1 MILKKGFADEY
12 LDDVINGRIKK
23 GLSLGIPIFDEH
35 YRFKQGEFTIIN
47 GLDNVGKTDWI
58 LWYFCAL
65 ASVRGLKFAI
75 WSGENKAGQLVKR
88 LIQWKVGNYLDK
100 IEPKDFYAAKAWVE
114 DHFTFIDNTG
124 FYKSTELF
132 TMFSKLDVDAVLL
145 DPYTGMNRDY
155 THAANYDFLN
165 ESRQFVNSTKISLF
179 VNTHPN
185 TEAARRIYSIE
196 HEYAG
201 YPMPPSRS
209 QSEGGQ
215 PFANR
220 PDNFITIHRLIGHPL
235 MKFNTLIYVRKIKDT
250 ETGGEPNAIDDPIVF
265 EFNKGLGFTS
275 ENINV
280 INDIVRPD
288 LEYKPLTVTSSFYD
302 DDNEDKPF

>member
-1 MILKKGFADEY
+1 MILERGFADKY
-12 LDDVINGRIKK
+12 LDDVINGRIKL
-23 GLSLGIPIFDEH
+23 GLGLGLPKFDDH

-47 GLDNVGKTDWI
+47 GLDNVGKTDWL

-65 ASVRGLKFAI
+65 SVTQGLKFCV

-88 LIQWKVGNYLDK
+88 LIQWKIGKYIHKADELD
-100 IEPKDFYAAKAWVE
+100 IYNAKAWVE
-114 DHFTFIDNTG
+114 EHFKFIDNTG
-124 FYKSTELF
+124 FYKSEELF
-132 TMFSKLDVDAVLL
+132 AMFESLDVNAVLI

-165 ESRQFVNSTKISLF
+165 ESRKFVNQTKKSLF

-185 TEAARRIYSIE
+185 TEAARRIYGLE
-196 HEYAG
+196 HEYYG

-235 MKFNTLIYVRKIKDT
+235 MKFNTQVYIRKVKDT
-250 ETGGEPNAIDDPIVF
+250 ETGGEPNAIDDPIIF
-265 EFNKGLGFTS
+265 EYNKGLGFVS
-275 ENINV
+275 DGINIVNKV
-280 INDIVRPD
+280 IRPD
-288 LEYKPLTVTSSFYD
+288 LQFQPLIPNNDFDSNQD
-302 DDNEDKPF
+302 PF

>member
-1 MILKKGFADEY
+1 MILERGFADKY
-12 LDDVINGRIKK
+12 LDDVINGRIKL
-23 GLSLGIPIFDEH
+23 GLGLGLPKFDNH

-47 GLDNVGKTDWI
+47 GLDNVGKTDWL

-65 ASVRGLKFAI
+65 SVIQGLKFCV

-88 LIQWKVGNYLDK
+88 LIQWKIGKYIHKADELD
-100 IEPKDFYAAKAWVE
+100 IYNAKAWVE
-114 DHFTFIDNTG
+114 EHFKFIDNTG
-124 FYKSTELF
+124 FYKSEELF
-132 TMFSKLDVDAVLL
+132 AMFESLDVNAVLI

-165 ESRQFVNSTKISLF
+165 ESRKFVNQTKKSLF

-185 TEAARRIYSIE
+185 TEAARRIYGLE
-196 HEYAG
+196 HEYYG

-235 MKFNTLIYVRKIKDT
+235 MKFNTQVYIRKVKDT
-250 ETGGEPNAIDDPIVF
+250 ETGGEPNAIDDPIIF
-265 EFNKGLGFTS
+265 EYNKGLGFVS
-275 ENINV
+275 DGINIVNKV
-280 INDIVRPD
+280 IRPD
-288 LEYKPLTVTSSFYD
+288 LQFQPLIPNNDFDSNQD
-302 DDNEDKPF
+302 PF

>member
-1 MILKKGFADEY
+1 MILERGFADKY
-12 LDDVINGRIKK
+12 LDDVINGRIKL
-23 GLSLGIPIFDEH
+23 GLGLGLPKFDDH

-47 GLDNVGKTDWI
+47 GLDNVGKTDWL

-65 ASVRGLKFAI
+65 SVIQGLKFCV

-88 LIQWKVGNYLDK
+88 LIQWKIGKYIHKADELD
-100 IEPKDFYAAKAWVE
+100 IYNAKAWVE
-114 DHFTFIDNTG
+114 EHFKFIDNTG
-124 FYKSTELF
+124 FYKSEELF
-132 TMFSKLDVDAVLL
+132 AMFESLDVNAVLI

-165 ESRQFVNSTKISLF
+165 ESRKFVNQTKKSLF

-185 TEAARRIYSIE
+185 TEAARRIYGLE
-196 HEYAG
+196 HEYYG

-235 MKFNTLIYVRKIKDT
+235 MKFNTQVYIRKVKDT
-250 ETGGEPNAIDDPIVF
+250 ETGGEPNAIDDPIIF
-265 EFNKGLGFTS
+265 EYNKGLGFVS
-275 ENINV
+275 DGINIVNKV
-280 INDIVRPD
+280 VRPD
-288 LEYKPLTVTSSFYD
+288 LQFQPLIPNNDFDSNQD
-302 DDNEDKPF
+302 PF

>member
-1 MILKKGFADEY
+1 MILQKGFADKY
-12 LDDVINGRIKK
+12 IDDVINGNIKL
-23 GLSLGIPIFDEH
+23 GLSLGINTFDSH
-35 YRFKQGEFTIIN
+35 FRFKQGEFTIIN

-65 ASVRGLKFAI
+65 ASVRGLNFAV
-75 WSGENKAGQLVKR
+75 WSGENKAEQLVKR
-88 LIQWKVGNYLDK
+88 LIQWKLGKYINQADL
-100 IEPKDFYAAKAWVE
+100 KDVYNAKAWVE
-114 DHFTFIDNTG
+114 QHFTFIDNAG

-132 TMFSKLDVDAVLL
+132 NTFEKTNVNGCLL

-165 ESRQFVNSTKISLF
+165 ESRQFVNKTKISLF

-185 TEAARRIYSIE
+185 TEAARRIYSSD

-235 MKFNTLIYVRKIKDT
+235 MKFNTLIYIRKIKDT
-250 ETGGEPNAIDDPIVF
+250 ETGGEPNAIDDPIIF

-275 ENINV
+275 DRINV
-280 INDIVRPD
+280 INGIVRNDFEFNPI
-288 LEYKPLTVTSSFYD
+288 KA
-302 DDNEDKPF
+302 PF

>member
-1 MILKKGFADEY
+1 MILEKGFADKY
-12 LDDVINGRIKK
+12 LDDVINGRIKQGIDL
-23 GLSLGIPIFDEH
+23 GLPTFDNH
-35 YRFKQGEFTIIN
+35 FKFKQGEFTIIN

-65 ASVRGLKFAI
+65 AVVRGLKFAI

-88 LIQWKVGNYLDK
+88 LIQWKIGNYIDK
-100 IEPKDFYAAKAWVE
+100 ADLKDIYSAKAWVE
-114 DHFTFIDNTG
+114 SHFTFIDNTG

-132 TMFSKLDVDAVLL
+132 NEFKKLDIDACLL

-165 ESRQFVNSTKISLF
+165 ESRQFVNQTKISLF

-185 TEAARRIYSIE
+185 TEAARRTYSLD
-196 HEYAG
+196 HEYYG

-220 PDNFITIHRLIGHPL
+220 PDNFITVHRLIGHPL
-235 MKFNTLIYVRKIKDT
+235 MKFNTLVYIRKVKDT
-250 ETGGEPNAIDDPIVF
+250 ETGGEPNAIDDPVVF

-275 ENINV
+275 DGFNV
-280 INDIVRPD
+280 VNNYKKND
-288 LEYKPLTVTSSFYD
+288 LEFAPIKPNLGFNRND
-302 DDNEDKPF
+302 APF

>member
-1 MILKKGFADEY
+1 MILETGFADKY
-12 LDDVINGRIKK
+12 LDDVINGRIKL
-23 GLSLGIPIFDEH
+23 GLGLGLPKFDNH

-65 ASVRGLKFAI
+65 SVNQDLKFCV

-88 LIQWKVGNYLDK
+88 LIQWKIGNYIDKADELD
-100 IEPKDFYAAKAWVE
+100 IYNAKAWVE
-114 DHFTFIDNTG
+114 EHFKFIDNSG
-124 FYKSTELF
+124 FYKSEELF
-132 TMFSKLDVDAVLL
+132 AMFEGLDVDAVLI

-165 ESRQFVNSTKISLF
+165 ESRKFVNQTNKSLF

-185 TEAARRIYSIE
+185 TEAARRIYGLE
-196 HEYAG
+196 HDYFG

-220 PDNFITIHRLIGHPL
+220 PDNFLTIHRLIGHPL
-235 MKFNTLIYVRKIKDT
+235 MKFNTQVYIRKVKNT
-250 ETGGEPNAIDDPIVF
+250 ETGGEPNAIDDPIIF
-265 EFNKGLGFTS
+265 EYNKGLGFVS
-275 ENINV
+275 DGINV
-280 INDIVRPD
+280 INKVIRPD
-288 LEYKPLTVTSSFYD
+288 LQYQPLIPN
-302 DDNEDKPF
+302 NEFDSNQDPF

>member
-1 MILKKGFADEY
+1 MILERGFADKY
-12 LDDVINGRIKK
+12 LDDVINGRIKL
-23 GLSLGIPIFDEH
+23 GLGLGLPKFDDH

-47 GLDNVGKTDWI
+47 GLDNVGKTDWL

-65 ASVRGLKFAI
+65 SVIQGLKFCV

-88 LIQWKVGNYLDK
+88 LIQWKIGKYIHKADELD
-100 IEPKDFYAAKAWVE
+100 IYNAKAWVE
-114 DHFTFIDNTG
+114 EHFKFIDNTG
-124 FYKSTELF
+124 FYKSEELF
-132 TMFSKLDVDAVLL
+132 AMFESLDVNAVLI

-165 ESRQFVNSTKISLF
+165 ESRKFVNQTKKSLF

-185 TEAARRIYSIE
+185 TEAARRIYGLE
-196 HEYAG
+196 HEYYG

-235 MKFNTLIYVRKIKDT
+235 MKFNTQVYIRKVKDT
-250 ETGGEPNAIDDPIVF
+250 ETGGEPNAIDDPIIF
-265 EFNKGLGFTS
+265 EYNKGLGFVS
-275 ENINV
+275 DGINIVNKV
-280 INDIVRPD
+280 IRPD
-288 LEYKPLTVTSSFYD
+288 LQFQPLIPNNDFDSNQD
-302 DDNEDKPF
+302 PF

>member
-1 MILKKGFADEY
+1 MILERGFADKY
-12 LDDVINGRIKK
+12 LDDVINGRIKL
-23 GLSLGIPIFDEH
+23 GLGLGLPKFDDH

-47 GLDNVGKTDWI
+47 GLDNVGKTDWL

-65 ASVRGLKFAI
+65 SVTQGLKFCV

-88 LIQWKVGNYLDK
+88 LIQWKIGKYIHKADELD
-100 IEPKDFYAAKAWVE
+100 IYNAKAWVE
-114 DHFTFIDNTG
+114 EHFKFIDNTG
-124 FYKSTELF
+124 FYKSEELF
-132 TMFSKLDVDAVLL
+132 AMFESLDVNAVLI
-145 DPYTGMNRDY
+145 DPYTAMNRDY

-165 ESRQFVNSTKISLF
+165 ESRKFVNQTKKSLF

-185 TEAARRIYSIE
+185 TEAARRIYGLE
-196 HEYAG
+196 HEYCG

-235 MKFNTLIYVRKIKDT
+235 MKFNTQVYIRKVKDT
-250 ETGGEPNAIDDPIVF
+250 ETGGEPNAIDDPIIF
-265 EFNKGLGFTS
+265 EYNKGLGFVS
-275 ENINV
+275 DGINIVNKV
-280 INDIVRPD
+280 IRPD
-288 LEYKPLTVTSSFYD
+288 LQFQPLIPNNDFDSNQD
-302 DDNEDKPF
+302 PF

>member
-1 MILKKGFADEY
+1 MILERGFADKY
-12 LDDVINGRIKK
+12 LDDVINGRIKL
-23 GLSLGIPIFDEH
+23 GLGLGLPKFDDH
-35 YRFKQGEFTIIN
+35 FRFKQGEFTIIN
-47 GLDNVGKTDWI
+47 GLDNVGKTDWL

-65 ASVRGLKFAI
+65 SVIQGLKFCV

-88 LIQWKVGNYLDK
+88 LIQWKIGKYIHKADELD
-100 IEPKDFYAAKAWVE
+100 IYNAKAWVE
-114 DHFTFIDNTG
+114 EHFKFIDNTG
-124 FYKSTELF
+124 FYKSEELF
-132 TMFSKLDVDAVLL
+132 AMFESLDVNAVLI

-165 ESRQFVNSTKISLF
+165 ESRKFVNQTKKSLF

-185 TEAARRIYSIE
+185 TEAARRIYGLE
-196 HEYAG
+196 HEYYG

-235 MKFNTLIYVRKIKDT
+235 MKFNTQVYIRKVKDT
-250 ETGGEPNAIDDPIVF
+250 ETGGEPNAIDDPIIF
-265 EFNKGLGFTS
+265 EYNKGLGFVS
-275 ENINV
+275 DGINIVNKV
-280 INDIVRPD
+280 IRPD
-288 LEYKPLTVTSSFYD
+288 LQFQPLIPNNDFDSNQD
-302 DDNEDKPF
+302 PF